1 MAPLGCGA
9 ATAAPPLGC
18 DPWLNERG
26 VGRPFRCA
34 MSEENYDSQL
44 RDQGYSPFKLPG
56 ARAPA
61 IFCFRSPLA
70 AERSLPQFC
79 AQRA

>member
-1 MAPLGCGA
+1 
-9 ATAAPPLGC
+9 
-18 DPWLNERG
+18 
-26 VGRPFRCA
+26 

-61 IFCFRSPLA
+61 IFYLRQPPA

-79 AQRA
+79 AQPA

>member
-1 MAPLGCGA
+1 
-9 ATAAPPLGC
+9 
-18 DPWLNERG
+18 
-26 VGRPFRCA
+26 

-61 IFCFRSPLA
+61 IFCLRPPPA